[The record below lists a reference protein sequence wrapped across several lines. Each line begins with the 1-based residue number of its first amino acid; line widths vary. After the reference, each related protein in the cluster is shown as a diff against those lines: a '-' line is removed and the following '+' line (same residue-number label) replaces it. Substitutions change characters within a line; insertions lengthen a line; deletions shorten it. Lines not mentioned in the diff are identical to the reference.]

1 MWTLIYCL
9 VMVPVVSGIL
19 QFREKAYIKLPYNT
33 AGDYS
38 MFKDGATKASYH
50 ASTRMLYV
58 IGTGTNLMHIID
70 LTNKD
75 NPIIL
80 LTHHFNTVGD
90 GPITDVEACADTIA
104 VAIESNTVAAHGHV
118 QLFLPF
124 TKFDS
129 QLSKIG
135 RVPAGHTPKD
145 MAFTS
150 DCSRLVVVNE
160 GRPGLLH
167 STFDD
172 PRGSIS
178 VIIKNDQ
185 GFPPEINTNFDSFND
200 RVNEYLR
207 NGVRYIFRGDQSA
220 NVETT
225 FSKDLEPESVAIDQ
239 DDRYAYISLQE
250 NNAVVKFDITQN
262 RIIEIYALGV
272 KNWTNF
278 DMDASDRDGGP
289 IMKRHHIY
297 SFYQPRDIKIGVV
310 NGQSYL
316 FTANTGAIKK
326 FTQQTEGFDFTDAA
340 RARTL
345 HNGGAIDEA
354 LVGTDNNNKIKND
367 ADLGRLH
374 ISGLDG
380 VNSQGLIQNLHA
392 YGGRSVSMWNPATF
406 QRVYDTG
413 DDLEKQAK
421 NKYSTTFNGDC
432 NNLNLSPAGE
442 MDLRSDDYGVEP
454 TSVAFG
460 THNGAPLIVTASRSG
475 MIYAFNVIGTAL
487 SFQSVHRRGSTNQ
500 AWNVLYQ
507 NNSTGDCLITDIGYV
522 DGSAAGLVYVIGSG
536 SSSVGL
542 YEIYD
547 DGITKK

>member
-1 MWTLIYCL
+1 
-9 VMVPVVSGIL
+9 
-19 QFREKAYIKLPYNT
+19 
-33 AGDYS
+33 
-38 MFKDGATKASYH
+38 
-50 ASTRMLYV
+50 
-58 IGTGTNLMHIID
+58 MHIID
-70 LTNKD
+70 LTHKD
-75 NPIIL
+75 NPTIL

-90 GPITDVEACADTIA
+90 GPITDVETCSDTVA
-104 VAIESNTVAAHGHV
+104 VAIGSNTVTAHGHV
-118 QLFLPF
+118 ELFLPF
-124 TKFDS
+124 THFDS
-129 QLSKIG
+129 QLTKIG

-150 DCSRLVVVNE
+150 DCSRLIVANE
-160 GRPGLLH
+160 GKPGLLH
-167 STFDD
+167 NTFED

-185 GFPPEINTNFDSFND
+185 GFPPEVNTNFDSFND
-200 RVNEYLR
+200 RVNEYIR

-289 IMKRHHIY
+289 NLKRHHIF

-326 FTQQTEGFDFTDAA
+326 LTQQNEGFDFTDAA

-345 HNGGAIDEA
+345 HNNGAIDEV
-354 LVGTDNNNKIKND
+354 LVGADNKAKINND

-374 ISGLDG
+374 VSGMDG
-380 VNSQGLIQNLHA
+380 LNSQGLIQYIHA
-392 YGGRSVSMWNPATF
+392 YGSRSVSMWNTATF

-413 DDLEKQAK
+413 DDMEREAI
-421 NKYSTTFNGDC
+421 NKYSSTFNGDC
-432 NNLNLSPAGE
+432 ENINLSPAGE

-454 TSVAFG
+454 TAVAFG
-460 THNGAPLIVTASRSG
+460 THSGAPLIVTASRSG
-475 MIYAFNVIGTAL
+475 MIYVFNVIGTAL
-487 SFQSVHRRGSTNQ
+487 SFQSVHRRGGTNQ
-500 AWNVLYQ
+500 AWNLLYQ
-507 NNSTGDCLITDIGYV
+507 NNSTGDCLISDIGYV
-522 DGSAAGLVYVIGSG
+522 DESALPDRTGLVYVIGSG
-536 SSSVGL
+536 SSSVSL

-547 DGITKK
+547 NGITKK